1 MTKII
6 HVEGEMIQCY
16 KGEIQEFYGFT
27 LYIIFDMFL
36 KMAIPIMIIFV
47 KNLKKLYKVGCV
59 FPMVV
64 FFILHHVEFG
74 PNGLRKDAPHFIQY
88 FVG

>member
-27 LYIIFDMFL
+27 QYNHPIYSPY
-36 KMAIPIMIIFV
+36 IPIMIIFV